1 MKNDGV
7 SRAILAPEADGWRI
21 SLPGGATQS
30 AKTLGEAAAIVP
42 AGAMIHLRLP
52 AHAALLERL
61 TLPST
66 NREEL
71 AGMVQL
77 QLEKTLPYPMED
89 VTSDFE
95 VIKQGESEST
105 LISVA
110 THTGQLNKLCEP
122 LRTTARLPRRVTLF
136 ASHVAASC
144 PADKVVLCV
153 WQEEAQL
160 VVAICE
166 CGKVSTAQT
175 IPSASADALLGELP
189 SLLLRAELEGVPVEF
204 DSIRVEHGC
213 EQLRPAL
220 EQYFHKPVETVSFN
234 AGLPDAKGNLLPEA
248 WTSEQKRA
256 ESSGRLKGRLQ
267 IAAFVYLLLLAGA
280 FVYLAWMK
288 RQVQNLD
295 ANLAKLKPQI
305 EYVTGQETRW
315 AALRPA
321 IDPERYTLNI
331 LRLCTEARPSGE
343 VQFNVFDHQPSQFMI
358 EGEVPNANMAGDY
371 GEKLQAVEGLGDFK
385 VETPPPA
392 TLKEDRWKFKFFGRL
407 P

>member
-1 MKNDGV
+1 MKKDAA
-7 SRAILAPEADGWRI
+7 SRAIIAPEADGWSI
-21 SLPGGATQS
+21 SLPGGAMQS

-89 VTSDFE
+89 VTSDFD

-122 LRTTARLPRRVTLF
+122 LRNTARLPRRVTLF

-153 WQEEAQL
+153 WQEESQL

-175 IPSASADALLGELP
+175 IPEVTAEALLAELP
-189 SLLLRAELEGVPVEF
+189 SLLLRADLEGVPVDF

-213 EQLRPAL
+213 ANLRPAL
-220 EQYFHKPVETVSFN
+220 EEYFQKPIETVSFT
-234 AGLPDAKGNLLPEA
+234 AGLPDAQGNLLPEA
-248 WTSEQKRA
+248 WNSEQKRA
-256 ESSGRLKGRLQ
+256 ASSGKIKQQLQ
-267 IAAFVYLLLLAGA
+267 VVAFIYLLLVAAA

-288 RQVQNLD
+288 TRVRKLDDSLRAVQ
-295 ANLAKLKPQI
+295 PQI
-305 EYVTGQETRW
+305 TFVQAQETRW
-315 AALRPA
+315 AAMQPA
-321 IDPERYTLNI
+321 IDPERYTLQI
-331 LRLCTEARPSGE
+331 LKLCTEARPS
-343 VQFNVFDHQPSQFMI
+343 VDLQFTVFDHQPSQFMI
-358 EGEVPNANMAGDY
+358 EGEAPSFNVAIEY
-371 GEKLQAVEGLGDFK
+371 GEKLKAVPGLSAFTI
-385 VETPPPA
+385 ETPAPQI
-392 TLKEDRWKFKFFGRL
+392 LKDDRWKFKFFGKL
-407 P
+407 

>member
-1 MKNDGV
+1 MKKDAV

-21 SLPGGATQS
+21 SFSSGATQS
-30 AKTLGEAAAIVP
+30 AKTLGEAAAAVP

-89 VTSDFE
+89 VTSDFD
-95 VIKQGESEST
+95 VIKQGETEST

-122 LRTTARLPRRVTLF
+122 LRSTSRLPRRVTLF

-144 PADKVVLCV
+144 PADQVVFCV

-175 IPSASADALLGELP
+175 IPSATAEALLAELP
-189 SLLLRAELEGVPVEF
+189 SLLLRADLEGVPVNF

-213 EQLRPAL
+213 ENLRPAL
-220 EQYFHKPVETVSFN
+220 EEYFQKPVETVSFT
-234 AGLPDAKGNLLPEA
+234 AGLPDAQGNLLPEA
-248 WTSEQKRA
+248 WNSEQKRA
-256 ESSGRLKGRLQ
+256 ESSGKIKQQLQ
-267 IAAFVYLLLLAGA
+267 MLAFVYLLLVAGA

-288 RQVQNLD
+288 TRVRKLDDELRAVQ
-295 ANLAKLKPQI
+295 PQI
-305 EYVTGQETRW
+305 TFVQAQEARW
-315 AALRPA
+315 AALQPA
-321 IDPERYTLNI
+321 IDPERYTLQI
-331 LRLCTEARPSGE
+331 LKLCTEARPSADL
-343 VQFNVFDHQPSQFMI
+343 QFTVFDHTPSQFMI
-358 EGEVPNANMAGDY
+358 EGEAPSFNVAIEY
-371 GEKLQAVEGLGDFK
+371 GEKLKAVPGLSDFK
-385 VETPPPA
+385 IETPAPQI
-392 TLKEDRWKFKFFGRL
+392 LKDDRWKFKFFGKL
-407 P
+407 

>member
-1 MKNDGV
+1 MKKDGV

-21 SLPGGATQS
+21 SLSSGATQS
-30 AKTLGEAAAIVP
+30 AKTLGEAAAAVP
-42 AGAMIHLRLP
+42 PGALIHLRLP

-110 THTGQLNKLCEP
+110 THTAQLNKLCEP
-122 LRTTARLPRRVTLF
+122 LRTSARLPRRVTLF

-175 IPSASADALLGELP
+175 IPSATADALLGELP
-189 SLLLRAELEGVPVEF
+189 ALLLRAELEGVPVEF

-213 EQLRPAL
+213 EGLRPTL
-220 EQYFHKPVETVSFN
+220 EEYFQKPVEIVSFT

-248 WTSEQKRA
+248 WNSEQKRA
-256 ESSGRLKGRLQ
+256 ENTGRLKQQLQ
-267 IAAFVYLLLLAGA
+267 LVAFIYLLLVAAAFVWLAFMKNRVRKLDAELALLQPQIA
-280 FVYLAWMK
+280 FVQA
-288 RQVQNLD
+288 
-295 ANLAKLKPQI
+295 
-305 EYVTGQETRW
+305 QESRW
-315 AALRPA
+315 IALQPA
-321 IDPERYTLNI
+321 IDPERYTLQI
-331 LRLCTEARPSGE
+331 LKLCQEARPSNE
-343 VQFNVFDHQPSQFMI
+343 LQFTVFDHQPSQFMI
-358 EGEVPNANMAGDY
+358 EGEAPNPNVAIEY
-371 GEKLQAVEGLGDFK
+371 GEKLRAIPGLSDFK
-385 VETPPPA
+385 IETPPPQV
-392 TLKEDRWKFKFFGRL
+392 LKGDRWKFKFFGRL
-407 P
+407 

>member
-1 MKNDGV
+1 MKKDGV

-21 SLPGGATQS
+21 SLSSGATQS
-30 AKTLGEAAAIVP
+30 AKTLGEAAAAVP
-42 AGAMIHLRLP
+42 AGALIHLRLP

-77 QLEKTLPYPMED
+77 QLEKTLPYPIED
-89 VTSDFE
+89 VTSDFD

-110 THTGQLNKLCEP
+110 THTAQLNKLCEP
-122 LRTTARLPRRVTLF
+122 LRSSARLPRRVTLF

-144 PADKVVLCV
+144 PVDKVVLCV

-175 IPSASADALLGELP
+175 IPSATADALLGELP
-189 SLLLRAELEGVPVEF
+189 ALLLRAELEGVPVEF

-213 EQLRPAL
+213 EGLRPAL
-220 EQYFHKPVETVSFN
+220 EEYFQKPVEVVSFT

-248 WTSEQKRA
+248 WNSEQKRA
-256 ESSGRLKGRLQ
+256 ESTGKLKQQLQ
-267 IAAFVYLLLLAGA
+267 VAAFIYLLLVAAAFVWLAWTKTRVRKLDAELTLVQPQIA
-280 FVYLAWMK
+280 FVQA
-288 RQVQNLD
+288 
-295 ANLAKLKPQI
+295 
-305 EYVTGQETRW
+305 QESRW
-315 AALRPA
+315 AALQPA
-321 IDPERYTLNI
+321 IDPERYTLQI
-331 LRLCTEARPSGE
+331 LKLCQEARPSNE
-343 VQFNVFDHQPSQFMI
+343 LQFTVFDHQPSQFMI
-358 EGEVPNANMAGDY
+358 EGEAPSANVAIEY
-371 GEKLQAVEGLGDFK
+371 GEKLRAVPGLSDFK
-385 VETPPPA
+385 IETPPPQV
-392 TLKEDRWKFKFFGRL
+392 LKGDRWKFKFFGRL
-407 P
+407 